1 MVQDDKSASR
11 HAHFYRLSP
20 NDPAGERPAGKYPRR
35 GQGDPFNPKRDPDD
49 SSLPLDRVRSLL
61 ELPGALPQ
69 PWYQKRP
76 AVPHY
81 SVVEET
87 IKSER
92 LKSERKLLV
101 YTPPGYSTSHPAYPS
116 VYLTDGDEPDGLVFA
131 TWTFENLVADRKIP
145 PVVVVRIVNPDR
157 PTRGKELA
165 CNDDFL
171 SYVNDE
177 VVPFIRKKYSTS
189 SNPLKTVFG
198 GASLGGLTASCAGLN
213 QFGSF
218 G

>member
-1 MVQDDKSASR
+1 
-11 HAHFYRLSP
+11 
-20 NDPAGERPAGKYPRR
+20 
-35 GQGDPFNPKRDPDD
+35 
-49 SSLPLDRVRSLL
+49 
-61 ELPGALPQ
+61 
-69 PWYQKRP
+69 
-76 AVPHY
+76 
-81 SVVEET
+81 
-87 IKSER
+87 
-92 LKSERKLLV
+92 
-101 YTPPGYSTSHPAYPS
+101 

-189 SNPLKTVFG
+189 TNPLKTVFG
-198 GASLGGLTASCAGLN
+198 GASLGGLTASCAGLKHSETFGLILSQSGAYWYEPN
-213 QFGSF
+213 HEPNSADYSDPPWLAHQFLGIKKLPLRF
-218 G
+218 YLDAGTNEIDTTGRGADILLTNRHLRDVLKAKGYEVYYQEFEGDHDFLNWRGLLADGLIELLGQAK